1 MCWKAPADHTAH
13 FATLM
18 DAVDDPQDQ
27 ADIVQAA
34 RAFYRLYGDVFRG
47 LPLPEVATPAA
58 PPTVAPAL
66 EGVTP

>member
-1 MCWKAPADHTAH
+1 
-13 FATLM
+13 M

-27 ADIVQAA
+27 EDIVHAA

-47 LPLPEVATPAA
+47 LPLPEPTTPAA
-58 PPTVAPAL
+58 PRTVAPAL